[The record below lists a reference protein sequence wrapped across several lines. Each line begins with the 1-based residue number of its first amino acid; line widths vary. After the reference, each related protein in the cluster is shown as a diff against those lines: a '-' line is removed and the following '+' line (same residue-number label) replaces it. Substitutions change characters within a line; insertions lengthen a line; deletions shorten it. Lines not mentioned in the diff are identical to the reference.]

1 MSLARAIHDTWAV
14 RTCQQVA
21 LTSLALVEI
30 ARLHQVLLG
39 WGQMDRVLRGRLGG
53 TWRGMPGNGADVT
66 HGVDGDAIWCLGV
79 PVAARCGSQGDVG
92 QLCPKAGLTG
102 CSTSCCC
109 GVGARCACCCAGCR
123 ASCKTSSACCCALSF
138 PAIDGGGGGLAG
150 AIGDCCCKGVR

>member
-53 TWRGMPGNGADVT
+53 CWPAASEACLVGVSPHLHCCSHFGVVKV
-66 HGVDGDAIWCLGV
+66 HGVACLGMV
-79 PVAARCGSQGDVG
+79 QM
-92 QLCPKAGLTG
+92 
-102 CSTSCCC
+102 
-109 GVGARCACCCAGCR
+109 
-123 ASCKTSSACCCALSF
+123 
-138 PAIDGGGGGLAG
+138 
-150 AIGDCCCKGVR
+150 